1 MKDRLEAK
9 LTKYG
14 KNRDLDLGIF
24 IATVRNVITGF
35 TFRVVFEHYIDSVDD
50 TMFEEYHI
58 LEGRHSGTYTGTYD
72 ILNIEPLND

>member
-1 MKDRLEAK
+1 MKDKLEAK

-14 KNRDLDLGIF
+14 KNRDLDIGIF
-24 IATVRNVITGF
+24 IATVRNVTTGF

-58 LEGRHSGTYTGTYD
+58 LQGRCGGTYMGKYD
-72 ILNIEPLND
+72 VLNVEPLNN